1 VHYRGLLGYVAIVG
15 LCYGL
20 SSNRRAIK
28 WRPVIWGLGLQFA
41 LAALVL
47 NPVAGEIAFRWIDRG
62 ISALL
67 ACADAGIDFLFTATQ
82 EHQVSVIDPTSNQPV
97 VQNVVGHMSPVLRNF
112 AFSILPVVIFFS
124 ALTTL
129 LYHLGVM
136 QRIVSGMSKLMRR
149 ALGTSGAETLSA
161 TANIFVGQTE
171 APLLIRPFIEK
182 MTRSELFSVM
192 VCGFATVAGAAL
204 GMYVGILRHIPGIA
218 GHLVTASIMAAPGAL
233 ALAKI
238 VEPETDSPETAGDIA
253 LNMESQHANAIDA
266 VSSGATEGMKLV
278 LNMAAMLVA
287 FVSMV
292 ALINALLGIIPL
304 GGGVVLSIERILG
317 WFFSPLAWLM
327 GVPWSEAKSLGVLL
341 GEKLVL
347 TELIAY
353 IHLGEQS
360 ANFSARTSVMGSY
373 ALCGFA
379 NLASVGIQLGGI
391 GAMAPGRRS
400 DLARLGLKSMFIGTL
415 VSCMSA
421 TLAGLLTR

>member
-1 VHYRGLLGYVAIVG
+1 MHFRGVVGYLTIVG
-15 LCYGL
+15 LCYVL
-20 SSNRRAIK
+20 SSNRCAIK

-47 NPVAGEIAFRWIDRG
+47 NPVAGEIAFSWIDRV

-67 ACADAGIDFLFTATQ
+67 ACADAGVDFLFTSTQ
-82 EHQVSVIDPTSNQPV
+82 KHQVMIFDPVTDQPV
-97 VQNVVGHMSPVLRNF
+97 TQTVIGHMSPVLKNF

-129 LYHLGVM
+129 LYHAGIM
-136 QRIVSGMSKLMRR
+136 QRVVSGMSKLMRR

-238 VEPETDSPETAGDIA
+238 VEPEVGSPVTAGDVE
-253 LNMESQHANAIDA
+253 LSLESEHANAIDA
-266 VSSGATEGMKLV
+266 ISSGATEGMKLV

-292 ALINALLGIIPL
+292 ALINALLGMIPL
-304 GGGVVLSIERILG
+304 GNDSVLSIERMLG
-317 WFFSPLAWLM
+317 WFFAPLAWLM
-327 GVPWSEAKSLGVLL
+327 GVPWHEAGPLGVLL

-360 ANFSARTSVMGSY
+360 AIFSPRTSVIGSY

-391 GAMAPGRRS
+391 GAMAPSRRG